1 MFHHISKP
9 QEESWEYSQPS
20 HKRPPKINGNLKSK
34 SWQEPF
40 LSFYPGY

>member
-20 HKRPPKINGNLKSK
+20 HKRPPKMATSNQSPDKSL
-34 SWQEPF
+34 F
-40 LSFYPGY
+40 